1 MSVTTMSDIG
11 GHTITLNV
19 NGARLTMDLHTAHQV
34 CEQLAYQLDSLARD
48 HAAKALKDRL
58 EKEYGNVHH

>member
-34 CEQLAYQLDSLARD
+34 CEQLVYQLDSLARD
-48 HAAKALKDRL
+48 QVTKKQRELVEAGYVQH
-58 EKEYGNVHH
+58 

>member
-19 NGARLTMDLHTAHQV
+19 NGARLTMGLRTAHQV

-48 HAAKALKDRL
+48 QADKRQKERI
-58 EKEYGNVHH
+58 EKEYNGAHH